1 MSDEQGDRAG
11 FQPSAIAG
19 PVSWG
24 YAPGWYRAR
33 LRRFRATAK
42 AEADSATLRN
52 DKQEGCRGRGGVMRG
67 TGGAWSAGYTAN

>member
-52 DKQEGCRGRGGVMRG
+52 DKQEGCGMKTRGLRNENKRAVE
-67 TGGAWSAGYTAN
+67 

>member
-42 AEADSATLRN
+42 AEADSFPFDKLRVRN
-52 DKQEGCRGRGGVMRG
+52 GNGGVF
-67 TGGAWSAGYTAN
+67 GGAGSEGVATI